1 MRQDWTVQVVG
12 YLCELKTAGHDFDA
26 AWELATLRF
35 PARGRDMGEY
45 QATLI
50 PRKGDAESV
59 VEFFQRVCEDAW
71 HGRRPALRHFSVS
84 AMRDAAIDGDGG
96 AAGRPRSRGL
106 SEAA

>member
-1 MRQDWTVQVVG
+1 MRQDWTGLVVG

-45 QATLI
+45 QATLLRV
-50 PRKGDAESV
+50 PGRDESV
-59 VEFFQRVCEDAW
+59 LEFFERVCDDAW
-71 HGRRPALRHFSVS
+71 HDRRPALRHFSVS
-84 AMRDAAIDGDGG
+84 AMRDAVIDGDGG